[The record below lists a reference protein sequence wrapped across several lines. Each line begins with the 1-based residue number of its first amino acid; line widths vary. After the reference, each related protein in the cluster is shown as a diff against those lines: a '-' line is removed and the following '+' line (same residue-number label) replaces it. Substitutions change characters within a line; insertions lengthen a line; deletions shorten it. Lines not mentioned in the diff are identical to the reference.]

1 MSIPGS
7 ANPLLLATAAAAA
20 DDAVTIE
27 RSLRFNDDDSAYL
40 TFTPSSSGNLT
51 TWTWSGWVKRSDLTG
66 AEQMLITAG
75 NDSNN
80 VDLFYFDTDDTL
92 KYLGL
97 SGGSIII
104 NFETNAKFVD
114 CSAWYH
120 IVAARS
126 GSTFNVYV
134 NGVSQSFQTST
145 GSTSNGF
152 FNKASTNQA
161 IAARVDNSFSNEF
174 DGYLAEL
181 HFVDGS
187 ALAAT
192 DFGEYDSNEVWQ
204 PKAYTGSHGTNGWH
218 LNFSDAT
225 STSTISEDQSSNGN
239 DWTANNI
246 SVTAGNGNDSVFDS
260 PQAGTQTDS
269 GAGGE
274 VSGNYCTLDYYGKDT
289 EVSYENGNLLAENT
303 TQATRGCFG
312 TFPITSG
319 KWYWEVYMHRASS
332 TDLVQVGLLES
343 DYDTAIPTARSDFQD
358 VLAYTE
364 GGLFKNDGSSSS
376 YGATFATG
384 DTIGVAFD
392 ADNGSL
398 TFYKNGTSQGVA
410 TSSISSSKYPYVPIF
425 RMYDAKI
432 EVNFG
437 AKAFTHSAPSGYKCL
452 CSANLADPAIAK
464 GSDHFDVVTY
474 TGSGASKSITGLNFS
489 PDLVIISNRGTTD
502 KSVVTDSVRGAT
514 KELVWDPT
522 EEAESTNADG
532 LTSFDSDGFTV
543 GADVLY
549 NRSSDS
555 YVAWTWNAGSGSASS
570 NSDGSETTTVKA
582 NTTAG
587 LSIMSFTGTG
597 ATDTFGHGLNNIPE
611 CYIVRRTDDPR
622 YFKFYT
628 TAIDD
633 SLDILAFNQQG
644 SKGDITTT
652 KPTSSVITLTGSTT
666 HNNNNSPSI
675 VYLMAPIEGFSKFG
689 VYSGRGTNTTFLYE
703 NFVNCGFR
711 PKFVLIREY
720 FDSTNHG
727 YIFDSSRNPVNA
739 VDQVLRSTT
748 NTAEID
754 IGDIYFLSNG
764 FKIVSTSN
772 SYNQNAQEYLYMAFA
787 EHPWKNARAF

>member
-7 ANPLLLATAAAAA
+7 ANPLLLASAAAAA
-20 DDAVTIE
+20 DDALTIE
-27 RSLRFNDDDSAYL
+27 RSLRFNDDDSPRL

-51 TWTWSGWVKRSDLTG
+51 TWTWSGWVKRSNLTG

-75 NDSNN
+75 NDQNN
-80 VDLFYFDTDDTL
+80 NDLFYFDTDDTL

-97 SGGSIII
+97 SGGSVII

-145 GSTSNGF
+145 GSTSNGQL
-152 FNKASTNQA
+152 NKASVNQA
-161 IAARVDNSFSNEF
+161 IGARVENSFSNEF

-192 DFGEYDSNEVWQ
+192 DFGQYDSNEVWQ
-204 PKAYTGSHGTNGWH
+204 PKSFDGSHGTNGWH

-239 DWTANNI
+239 DWTATNI

-260 PQAGTQTDS
+260 PQDGTQTDS

-303 TQATRGCFG
+303 TQAMRGCYG
-312 TFPITSG
+312 TFPIASG

-332 TDLVQVGLLES
+332 TDLVRVGLLES
-343 DYDTAIPTARSDFQD
+343 DYDTAVPMARTDFTD
-358 VLAYTE
+358 VLVYTE
-364 GGLFKNDGSSSS
+364 GGLFGNDGSSSS

-410 TSSISSSKYPYVPIF
+410 TSSISSSKYPYVPVF
-425 RMYDAKI
+425 MLYDAKV

-452 CSANLADPAIAK
+452 CSASLADPAIAK

-555 YVAWTWNAGSGSASS
+555 YVAWAWNAGSGSASS

-587 LSIMSFTGTG
+587 LSIMSFTGTS
-597 ATDTFGHGLNNIPE
+597 ATDTFGHGLNDIPE

-622 YFKFYT
+622 YFKFFT

-633 SLDILAFNQQG
+633 SHDVLAFNQTG

-666 HNNNNSPSI
+666 HNNNNSPHVVYSI
-675 VYLMAPIEGFSKFG
+675 APIEGFSKFG

-711 PKFVLIREY
+711 PKFVFIREY
-720 FDSTNHG
+720 VDGSASGF
-727 YIFDSSRNPVNA
+727 IFDSSRNPTNA
-739 VDQVLRSTT
+739 VDQALRSTS

-754 IGDIYFLSNG
+754 LGDIYFLSNG
-764 FKIVSTSN
+764 FKIVSTGN